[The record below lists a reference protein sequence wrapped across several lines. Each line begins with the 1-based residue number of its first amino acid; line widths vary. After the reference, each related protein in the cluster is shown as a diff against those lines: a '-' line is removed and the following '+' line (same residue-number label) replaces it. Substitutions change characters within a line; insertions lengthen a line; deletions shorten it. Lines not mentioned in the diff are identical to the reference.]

1 MGFLIEF
8 ESSETA
14 FSPSSNKGERKIF
27 NHVCNV
33 LDPLVT
39 AKDGQINLLINRERT
54 SLQMPGVT

>member
-1 MGFLIEF
+1 MKQLFL
-8 ESSETA
+8 
-14 FSPSSNKGERKIF
+14 PQVLRGRKKYFTTLKF
-27 NHVCNV
+27 NHVCNA